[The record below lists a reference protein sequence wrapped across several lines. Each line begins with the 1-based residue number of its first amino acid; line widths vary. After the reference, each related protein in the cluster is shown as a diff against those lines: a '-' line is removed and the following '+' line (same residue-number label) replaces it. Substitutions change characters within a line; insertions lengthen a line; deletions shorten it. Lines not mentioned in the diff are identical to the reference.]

1 MSCHFPLQGNL
12 PTPGMEPT
20 SLASHALAGRF
31 FPDVPPGKTLCCR
44 LGDLG
49 QTALSCLELALIC
62 PGIYQPGILGS
73 SGSSCN
79 THHSTA
85 RPREAGTL
93 GRLPAGPVSATALQP
108 RAFLRLTELG
118 RQPKLLTLVPA
129 PSQTALSK
137 SIFHDVAERRRRT
150 GFSAHP
156 FKKY

>member
-31 FPDVPPGKTLCCR
+31 FPDVPRGKTLCCR

-79 THHSTA
+79 THRSTA
-85 RPREAGTL
+85 CPREAGTL

-118 RQPKLLTLVPA
+118 RQPQLYPPPLRRLCPRAFFMTWQKEEEQVFQPIH
-129 PSQTALSK
+129 SR
-137 SIFHDVAERRRRT
+137 SID
-150 GFSAHP
+150 
-156 FKKY
+156 